1 VCFVGWRIGSLIHG
15 SRGFAERER
24 EWAWSGCSQLIL
36 LVAAADVLVFLQGER
51 DLEMG
56 LVREM
61 CAFATN
67 PPPCG

>member
-1 VCFVGWRIGSLIHG
+1 MDRVDLLR
-15 SRGFAERER
+15 ERER

-36 LVAAADVLVFLQGER
+36 LVAAAADVLVFLQGER
-51 DLEMG
+51 DLEMS

-61 CAFATN
+61 CAFATD